1 MKIAIHTKIDFKPD
15 SSDLNSFSSLANDFE
30 NVDLSI
36 EETAIHIGLGHS
48 ICTQH
53 KGKRS
58 RNNFIASDFVAV
70 DIDGGMT
77 IEQAMNDP
85 YVIQYAGIIYPTWN
99 NTPSHNRFRIVFFL
113 EKTIQDANT
122 MESAYTGLIRMFG
135 GDGACKDACRIFYG
149 NKKALPIILGN
160 TLPNDLLDELIKLG
174 SEKRERAEHGENDS
188 IKSGASTTRAE
199 QRLRADYQVETI
211 AGSMESVASLKKGSI
226 VRCPFHIDKSPSA
239 FVTESRNGTKGIH
252 CSSCAKTFWPE
263 AMNFR
268 ALQNY
273 DFNQI
278 ESDLHAIEFEEDPCN
293 YLDEK
298 APSEFFTHDGRM
310 VLPGSNHR
318 LNDIELGPGI
328 ILIRSPKDS
337 GKTHQLKRMVQE
349 CKINSL
355 SVLLIGHRQ
364 SLISSLAKR
373 IGLDCYLD
381 KKDSDG
387 NAIAVSDYYAIC
399 LDSIPRLLNLRV
411 HRFDVVII
419 DESEQVFSHLTSET
433 LRKQRRDCFLMMERY
448 LEKAKTVIACD
459 ADLGYLTLTTI
470 ASARGGEMPAKFYIN
485 RHKENNPEIDL
496 YNSENQLLSELITA
510 VRSGGKY
517 YVCCNSKKKAQL
529 IENSINAETSGSLR
543 VLLITS
549 TNSKEPEIRNFI
561 ENISEEILKYDVV
574 VSSPSLGTGIDIT
587 FAENEKLI
595 DGVFGF
601 FGARINTHFDI
612 DQQLC
617 RVRHPKFVK
626 AWISPEKFTFEIE
639 PDVIKRNCIELGQI
653 TDVQISY
660 DANDMKIYA
669 DDDKL
674 LTLYAEVLSLQRA
687 SKNNLKQ
694 HFIDL
699 KNHNGW
705 QVNIIET
712 DETASVIGRDARK
725 EARLNLER
733 NNMSAIC
740 SAPQI
745 SKEVA
750 VQLAKLPFLNLQDQ
764 AKLDRYQMEK
774 FYDEIVTPTLVKLD
788 NNGTYRTK
796 IHFLAIYIASDHG
809 SENQNLSGTKISVSE
824 RELLSKTKSLL
835 SELFD
840 AAKLIDQNGNFIED
854 KAICNADLESFK
866 SLCLQR
872 KFDIES
878 LLKMSLRADLQIK
891 PIAQLGELLRAIG
904 CEWKKPMKTEIK
916 GKNIIYYAINYDAY
930 KMAMKYAKGVNDHQT
945 FLNELSSSVKKKKVV
960 NK

>member
-15 SSDLNSFSSLANDFE
+15 SSDLNSFSSLARDFE
-30 NVDLSI
+30 NFDLNI
-36 EETAIHIGLGHS
+36 EETASHIGLGHS
-48 ICTQH
+48 FCTQH

-70 DIDGGMT
+70 DIDAGMT
-77 IEQAMNDP
+77 IEQALNNP
-85 YVIQYAGIIYPTWN
+85 YVKQYAAILYSTWS
-99 NTPSHNRFRIVFFL
+99 NTPSHNRFRIIFFL

-149 NKKALPIILGN
+149 NKKTSPIILGN
-160 TLPNDLLDELIKLG
+160 FLPNNLLDELIKLG

-188 IKSGASTTRAE
+188 VKLGASTTRAE
-199 QRLRADYQVETI
+199 QRLRADQEVETI
-211 AGSMESVASLKKGSI
+211 AGPMEGVASLNKGSV

-263 AMNFR
+263 AMNFM

-278 ESDLHAIEFEEDPCN
+278 ESDLHAIEFEEDPYN
-293 YLDEK
+293 YLDEQ
-298 APSEFFTHDGRM
+298 APSEFFTHDGRV
-310 VLPGSNHR
+310 VLPGSKR
-318 LNDIELGPGI
+318 QLADIELVPGT
-328 ILIRSPKDS
+328 ILARSPKDS
-337 GKTHQLKRMVQE
+337 GKTYQIERIFQK
-349 CKINSL
+349 CKKNGL

-373 IGLDCYLD
+373 IGLDCYLNKQD
-381 KKDSDG
+381 ADG
-387 NAIAVSDYYAIC
+387 NSIAVSDYYAIC
-399 LDSIPRLLNLRV
+399 LDSIPRLLNLRI
-411 HRFDVVII
+411 HRFDVIII
-419 DESEQVFSHLTSET
+419 DESEQVFSHLTSDT

-448 LEKAKTVIACD
+448 LAKAKTVIACD
-459 ADLGYLTLTTI
+459 ADLGYLTLATI
-470 ASARGGEMPAKFYIN
+470 ASARSGEMPAQFYIN
-485 RHKENNPEIDL
+485 RYKENGREIDI
-496 YNSENQLLSELITA
+496 YNSENQLLSELITS
-510 VRSGGKY
+510 VRSGGRY
-517 YVCCNSKKKAQL
+517 YVCFNSKKKAQA
-529 IENSINAETSGSLR
+529 IEKAINTETGGSFR

-549 TNSKEPEIRNFI
+549 SNSKKPEIRNFI
-561 ENISEEILKYDVV
+561 ENITEEILKYDVV
-574 VSSPSLGTGIDIT
+574 ISSPSLGTGIDIT
-587 FAENEKLI
+587 FPGNEQLI

-601 FGARINTHFDI
+601 FMARINTHFDI

-705 QVNIIET
+705 KVNVIEV
-712 DETASVIGRDARK
+712 DETMTGLGRDARK
-725 EARLNLER
+725 EARLGLER
-733 NNMSAIC
+733 SNINSIC
-740 SAPQI
+740 SAVQI
-745 SKEVA
+745 SREIA
-750 VQLAKLPFLNLQDQ
+750 VQLSNFPFLNVQDQ
-764 AKLDRYQMEK
+764 AKLDRYRMEK
-774 FYDEIVTPTLVKLD
+774 FYDAIATPELVELD

-796 IHFLAIYIASDHG
+796 IRLLATYIASDYEA
-809 SENQNLSGTKISVSE
+809 ENQKLSQIKIPVADRTFLSE
-824 RELLSKTKSLL
+824 TKSLL
-835 SELFD
+835 RELFD
-840 AAKLIDQNGNFIED
+840 AAILIDTHGNFIEGRL
-854 KAICNADLESFK
+854 ICNADLDIFK
-866 SLCLQR
+866 NVCLRR
-872 KFDIES
+872 KLDIES
-878 LLKMSLRADLQIK
+878 LLKISLRADFRVK
-891 PIAQLGELLRAIG
+891 PITQLGGLLRAIG
-904 CEWKKPMKTEIK
+904 CEWEKPVKADIK
-916 GKNIIYYAINYDAY
+916 GQRISYYRVNYDGY
-930 KMAMKYAKGVNDHQT
+930 QIAMKYAERVNEHKL
-945 FLNELSSSVKKKKVV
+945 FLN
-960 NK
+960 